1 MQTTRPGEPA
11 GQLIGVY
18 GGTFDPIHY
27 GHLRP
32 ALDVLN
38 QLELDHVRF
47 IPCFTPVHRAHP
59 QVSSEQRCEMIEL
72 AIARQ
77 PNFILDKREIERQ
90 GPSFMVDTLRSLKQ
104 DFPQASLV
112 LMMGTD
118 AFAKFLSWHECAAIL
133 ELAHLAVMHR
143 PNEPLPS
150 QGALA
155 QLLEARL
162 VTKLPSSPIEPN
174 QRAGQIVEVEVT
186 QLDLSATR
194 LRELL
199 KNGQPIDYLMPPSVI
214 DYIKQHQLYL

>member
-1 MQTTRPGEPA
+1 MQTTRPGEPVE
-11 GQLIGVY
+11 QLIGVY

-47 IPCFTPVHRAHP
+47 IPCFIPVHRAHP
-59 QVSSEQRCEMIEL
+59 QVSSEQRCRMIEL
-72 AIARQ
+72 AIANQ

-104 DFPQASLV
+104 DFPHARLV

-118 AFAKFLSWHECAAIL
+118 AFAKFLSWHESETIL
-133 ELAHLAVMHR
+133 ELAHLAIMHR

-162 VTKLPSSPIEPN
+162 VNQLPSSSSSSN
-174 QRAGQIVEVEVT
+174 QQAGQIVEVEVT

-199 KNGQPIDYLMPPSVI
+199 KNGQAVDYLMPPCVI
-214 DYIKQHQLYL
+214 NYIKQHQLYL